1 MQPRPESRVES
12 LERRASTIE
21 AALIELSSDTA
32 EELKV
37 IRLEVGQL
45 NDGMIASFK
54 QIGEIFDRNFERFDA
69 VEVRLDRIES
79 AQTEQGKKL
88 DQFLQLVQKK
98 LGG

>member
-12 LERRASTIE
+12 LEKRASTIE
-21 AALIELSSDTA
+21 ATLIELSSDTA

-88 DQFLQLVQKK
+88 DQLLQLVQKE